1 METRNKRHILLRYA
15 LVIVGVLL
23 FSIAIVKK
31 AADTCIIHA
40 DKWNEKAAQ
49 MLSVTH
55 EVMPERG
62 DILAQNGEVMAT
74 NMTYYRALIDF
85 GVPKFKAREFN
96 DSVKILSQMLAKY
109 FPNKTAAAY
118 EKGMRSAFLRKK
130 RYYVLVREVTGHDYE
145 LLKTF
150 PFLRYSTP
158 YSGFYIDPNR
168 EKIIKR
174 EKPYGTMAS
183 RAIGGLDETFH
194 GNSGLEKALDS
205 LLYGIPGRTIKKQ
218 IPSGIVDWV
227 SDPPQRGLDVK
238 TTIDIDIQ
246 DITEQAL
253 LQTIEETQPE
263 FAVAIVMEVATGEIK
278 AMSNLSRLPGGEY
291 LETVNNAVQG
301 YEPGSVVKPL
311 SMMIA
316 LDDGVVRPNDVI
328 NGHNGVFRYP
338 AGARVR
344 PITDTHGRASMTAIE
359 AMKYSSNI
367 GLSEIILR
375 GYERDPDRFVQR
387 IYEVGFMEPFD
398 LGIPGTA
405 RPTIRHLKA
414 TVQDRINLTRMS
426 YGYTTKIPPIYT
438 LALYNTIA
446 NDGKFVKPRLVKEL
460 LRNGKPEK
468 VFDISYIRE
477 HACKPETARALRQ
490 MLYAV
495 VNDDDGTGR
504 LARSKKVTI
513 AGKTGTVRNIGADGK
528 YESRYRITF
537 CGFFPYEKPQYSCI
551 VLLGKPDLPGMPSAG
566 RYCGGVLKKIA
577 ETLYSMGRL
586 DVPMAMP
593 SDSTQTF
600 APSIMKGDIAET
612 RQVLQRLGVRGDVS
626 DCYNI
631 ETYCDSMPDMS
642 GMGARDALYL
652 LEQAGLNVSIQG
664 RGRVYEQSIPR
675 GAALQPGTTV
685 ILKLK

>member
-344 PITDTHGRASMTAIE
+344 PITDTHGRESMTAIE

-631 ETYCDSMPDMS
+631 ETYCDSMPDVS

>member
-631 ETYCDSMPDMS
+631 ETYCDSMPDVS

>member
-23 FSIAIVKK
+23 FSIAIIKK

-631 ETYCDSMPDMS
+631 ETYCDSMPDVS

>member
-85 GVPKFKAREFN
+85 GVPKFKSREFN

-130 RYYVLVREVTGHDYE
+130 RYYVLVREVTGRDYE

-344 PITDTHGRASMTAIE
+344 PITDTHGRESMTAIE

-626 DCYNI
+626 DCCDI

>member
-1 METRNKRHILLRYA
+1 MLRYA

-631 ETYCDSMPDMS
+631 ETYCDSMPDVS

>member
-477 HACKPETARALRQ
+477 HAFKPETARALRQ

-600 APSIMKGDIAET
+600 APSIMKGDITET

-631 ETYCDSMPDMS
+631 ETYCDSMPDVS

>member
-23 FSIAIVKK
+23 FSIAIIKK

-130 RYYVLVREVTGHDYE
+130 RYYVLVREVTGRDYE

-513 AGKTGTVRNIGADGK
+513 AGKTGTVRTIGADGK

-631 ETYCDSMPDMS
+631 ETYCDSMPDVS

>member
-1 METRNKRHILLRYA
+1 MLRYA
-15 LVIVGVLL
+15 LVIVGVLM

-40 DKWNEKAAQ
+40 DKWNEKASQ

-74 NMTYYRALIDF
+74 NMTYYRAVIDF
-85 GVPKFKAREFN
+85 GVPKFKAQEFN
-96 DSVKILSQMLAKY
+96 DSVTVLSRMLAQY
-109 FPNKTAAAY
+109 FPGKTAAAY
-118 EKGMRSAFLRKK
+118 EKGMRQAFQQKK
-130 RYYVLVREVTGHDYE
+130 RYFVLVREVTGRDYE

-150 PFLRYSTP
+150 PFLRYPTK
-158 YSGFYIDPNR
+158 YSGFYINPNR

-253 LQTIEETQPE
+253 LKTIEETQPE

-316 LDDGVVRPNDVI
+316 LDDGVVRPNDII

-338 AGARVR
+338 PGSKVR
-344 PITDTHGRASMTAIE
+344 PITDTHGRASMTAVE

-387 IYEVGFMEPFD
+387 IYEIGFMEPFD
-398 LGIPGTA
+398 LCIPGTA
-405 RPTIRHLKA
+405 RPTIRHLKS
-414 TVQDRINLTRMS
+414 TVQDRVNLTRMS

-460 LRNGKPEK
+460 LRNGQTDT
-468 VFDISYIRE
+468 VFNISYIRE
-477 HACKPETARALRQ
+477 QACKPETARALRY
-490 MLYAV
+490 MLYTV
-495 VNDDDGTGR
+495 VNDNDGTGR
-504 LARSKKVTI
+504 RARSNKVTI

-566 RYCGGVLKKIA
+566 YYCGSVVKTIA

-586 DVPMAMP
+586 DIPGALP
-593 SDSTQTF
+593 TDSTLAF
-600 APSIMKGDIAET
+600 APAVKKGDLAET
-612 RQVLQRLGVRGDVS
+612 RQVLQQLGVRSDIS
-626 DCYNI
+626 DCFNI
-631 ETYCDSMPDMS
+631 ETYCDSMPDVT

-652 LEQAGLNVSIQG
+652 LEQAGLNVNIQG

-685 ILKLK
+685 ILRLK

>member
-1 METRNKRHILLRYA
+1 METRNRNHILLRYA

-23 FSIAIVKK
+23 FSIAIIKK

-49 MLSVTH
+49 MLSITH

-62 DILAQNGEVMAT
+62 DILAQNGEVLAT
-74 NMTYYRALIDF
+74 NMTYYRAIIDF
-85 GVPKFKAREFN
+85 GVPKFKAEEFN

-109 FPNKTAAAY
+109 FPSKTATAY
-118 EKGMRSAFLRKK
+118 EKGMRKAFLEKK
-130 RYYVLVREVTGHDYE
+130 RYFVLVREVTGHDYK

-150 PFLRYSTP
+150 PFLNYPTP
-158 YSGFYIDPNR
+158 YSGFYINPNR

-205 LLYGIPGRTIKKQ
+205 LLYGVPGRTIKKQ

-253 LQTIEETQPE
+253 LETIEETQPE

-278 AMSNLSRLPGGEY
+278 AMSNLSRLPNGEY

-316 LDDGVVRPNDVI
+316 LDDGVIHPNDVI

-338 AGARVR
+338 AGVKVR
-344 PITDTHGRASMTAIE
+344 PITDTHGRASMTATE

-405 RPTIRHLKA
+405 RPTIRHLKP

-460 LRNGKPEK
+460 LRDGKPDT
-468 VFDISYIRE
+468 VFNISYIRE
-477 HACKPETARALRQ
+477 QACKPETARQLRA

-495 VNDDDGTGR
+495 VNDNDGTGR
-504 LARSKKVTI
+504 RARSTKVSI
-513 AGKTGTVRNIGADGK
+513 AGKTGTVRVIGADGK

-551 VLLGKPDLPGMPSAG
+551 VLLGKPNLPGMPSAG
-566 RYCGGVLKKIA
+566 HYCGGVLKKIA

-586 DVPMAMP
+586 DMPMTLP
-593 SDSTQTF
+593 SDSTLTF
-600 APSIMKGDIAET
+600 APTVKRGDATET
-612 RQVLQRLGVRGDVS
+612 REVLQQLGVRGDMS
-626 DCYNI
+626 GCCDI
-631 ETYCDSMPDMS
+631 ETYCDSMPDVI
-642 GMGARDALYL
+642 GMGARDALYM
-652 LEQAGLNVSIQG
+652 LERAGLNVNIQG

-685 ILKLK
+685 ILRLK

>member
-85 GVPKFKAREFN
+85 GVPKFKSREFN

-130 RYYVLVREVTGHDYE
+130 RYYVLVREVTGRDYE

-513 AGKTGTVRNIGADGK
+513 AGKTGTVRTIGADGK

-600 APSIMKGDIAET
+600 APSIMKGDITET

-631 ETYCDSMPDMS
+631 ETYCDSMPDVS

>member
-23 FSIAIVKK
+23 FSIAIIKK

-263 FAVAIVMEVATGEIK
+263 FAVAVVMEVATGEIK

-344 PITDTHGRASMTAIE
+344 SITDTHGRASMTAIE

-495 VNDDDGTGR
+495 VNDNDGTGR

-631 ETYCDSMPDMS
+631 ETYCDSMPDVS

>member
-23 FSIAIVKK
+23 FSIAIIKK

-85 GVPKFKAREFN
+85 GVPKFKSREFN

-130 RYYVLVREVTGHDYE
+130 RYYVLVREVTGRDYE

-263 FAVAIVMEVATGEIK
+263 FAVAVVMEVATGEIK

-631 ETYCDSMPDMS
+631 ETYCDSMPDVS

>member
-85 GVPKFKAREFN
+85 GVPKFKTREFN

-130 RYYVLVREVTGHDYE
+130 RYYVLVREVTGRDYE

-460 LRNGKPEK
+460 LRNGKPEQ

-513 AGKTGTVRNIGADGK
+513 AGKTGTVRTIGADGK

-631 ETYCDSMPDMS
+631 ETYCDSMPDVS